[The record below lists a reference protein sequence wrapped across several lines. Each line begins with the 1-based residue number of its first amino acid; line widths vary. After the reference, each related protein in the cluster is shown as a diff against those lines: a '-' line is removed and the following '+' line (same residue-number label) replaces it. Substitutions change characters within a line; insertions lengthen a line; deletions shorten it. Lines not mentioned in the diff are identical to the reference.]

1 MLLYYIILYY
11 IILYYIIL
19 YYIIECR
26 MLDPEHERN
35 AWSVIML
42 ITRQTSYNRS
52 FQLQPVDALSIQD

>member
-1 MLLYYIILYY
+1 
-11 IILYYIIL
+11 
-19 YYIIECR
+19 